1 MSQVG
6 RKYARMRALQNMYTG
21 VSSNER
27 IAVAT
32 ASFDSHHFISDSRNE
47 PFNMYT
53 FVLNTPRSNSAE
65 ENMDP
70 AKKVVL
76 FLVQRLVMILLL
88 VAELYSEITGSF
100 PRTSSR
106 TRL

>member
-6 RKYARMRALQNMYTG
+6 RKYARMRALQNMYAG

-32 ASFDSHHFISDSRNE
+32 SSFDNHHYISDSRNE

-53 FVLNTPRSNSAE
+53 FVLNTPSSGISPSSV
-65 ENMDP
+65 DP
-70 AKKVVL
+70 AKKVLPNSNYYSSETNL
-76 FLVQRLVMILLL
+76 F
-88 VAELYSEITGSF
+88 Y
-100 PRTSSR
+100 RTLFR
-106 TRL
+106 NCKTIY